1 VLIPYTGECA
11 VLNEKRIT
19 DRQGITL
26 VEITIVLA
34 VLAVM
39 AAIAIPSYVN
49 MLPRI
54 ELKRAATEL
63 SNVFMDSRMRSVKEV
78 RNYTVTF
85 DLAAEAYTVKW
96 PEPDSTL
103 CDTPPYFPGW
113 AGNEC
118 RNRLSLSRRIDV
130 YADTS
135 DPGVASFSGSDVVF
149 RPDGTAATAGY
160 EAVYFRN
167 QPPSGERYRVKVLG
181 VTGKISVEKWKG
193 GSWAS
198 AF

>member
-1 VLIPYTGECA
+1 VQISRTGEYA
-11 VLNEKRIT
+11 ILKNKRLAGE
-19 DRQGITL
+19 QGITL

-63 SNVFMDSRMRSVKEV
+63 SNAFMDSRMRSVKEV
-78 RNYTVTF
+78 RDYAVSFDLTAETYTVM
-85 DLAAEAYTVKW
+85 W
-96 PEPDSTL
+96 PETDSSL

-118 RNRLSLSRRIDV
+118 RNLIALSKKIDV

-135 DPGVASFSGSDVVF
+135 DPGVASFSGNDVVF
-149 RPDGTAATAGY
+149 RPNGTASTAGY

-167 QPPSGERYRVKVLG
+167 LPPSGERYRVKVLG

-193 GSWAS
+193 GAWAS

>member
-1 VLIPYTGECA
+1 MKSRWIAGQ
-11 VLNEKRIT
+11 
-19 DRQGITL
+19 QGITL

-63 SNVFMDSRMRSVKEV
+63 SNAFMDSRMRSVKEV
-78 RNYTVTF
+78 RNYTVSF
-85 DLAAEAYTVKW
+85 DLTAETYTVMW
-96 PEPDSTL
+96 PEPDSSL

-113 AGNEC
+113 AGDEC
-118 RNRLSLSRRIDV
+118 RNVITLSKRIDV

-135 DPGVASFSGSDVVF
+135 DPGVASFSGNDVIF
-149 RPDGTAATAGY
+149 RPNGTASTAGY

-193 GSWAS
+193 GAWAS